1 MNAVYRLYSKENTTI
16 SKSINID
23 DSLYEQLKQVIDKEF
38 DATISQVVN
47 VALENYVNNDKS
59 YYYAKPDGESVTY
72 RSIMIRKENLV
83 ALQGLHFSTGISFT
97 RLVNSAIKYFLDN
110 LKSYNL

>member
-1 MNAVYRLYSKENTTI
+1 MKR
-16 SKSINID
+16 
-23 DSLYEQLKQVIDKEF
+23 VIDKEF

-47 VALENYVNNDKS
+47 VALENYINNDKS

-110 LKSYNL
+110 LNSYNL

>member
-23 DSLYEQLKQVIDKEF
+23 DSLYEQLKKVIDKEF

-47 VALENYVNNDKS
+47 VALENYVNNDKC
-59 YYYAKPDGESVTY
+59 YYYAKPNGESVTY

-83 ALQGLHFSTGISFT
+83 ALEGLHLSTGISFT
-97 RLVNSAIKYFLDN
+97 RLINSAIKYFLDD
-110 LKSYNL
+110 LKSNNL